1 MEFIGKIIVEDENK
15 RLMVFVVIKN
25 GINKLQ
31 KDYSVILPNG
41 VFSRNQDYPFGEMLK
56 LVREIGKI
64 KYNDLSKKIMERA
77 NKELI
82 LLGLEN

>member
-1 MEFIGKIIVEDENK
+1 MEFVGKIIVENENK

-31 KDYSVILPNG
+31 KGYSVILPNG
-41 VFSRNQDYPFGEMLK
+41 VFSSNQDYPFGEMLK
-56 LVREIGKI
+56 LVRGLGRI
-64 KYNDLSKKIMERA
+64 KYNDLSKRIMERA